1 MVDYKEIRF
10 SRDQGSDFINTLRK
24 RVRGYFKEKDISTH
38 ANGKMIVK
46 TIFMLSLYYVPYV
59 LVVTNAST
67 NTWVTT
73 LLWALMGF
81 GMAGIGLSVM
91 HDANHGAYSK
101 SKRTNRIIGLVL
113 NALGGSAKNW
123 QMQHNVLHHSFTNIH
138 GIDEDI
144 SPPAAILRFSP
155 HEKLNKIHRF
165 QFIYAWFFYG
175 LMSLS
180 WITNKDFT
188 ALSRY
193 KKLGLTKSYG
203 KKHSSLVWEL
213 VISKIIYYGYMLV
226 IPLLVVDAPIY
237 VTVLQFLL
245 LHAICGVTLAA
256 IFQPAHVM
264 TSTEFPLPDEDGNME
279 NSAAVHQLHTTTNF
293 AASNRPFSW
302 FVGGLNYQVE
312 HHLFPNICHIHYRAI
327 SGIVEDTA
335 KEFGLPYHTKKTF
348 TGAIIEH
355 TRMLKRLGREES
367 IEGWVAH

>member
-1 MVDYKEIRF
+1 MDYKEIKF
-10 SRDQGSDFINTLRK
+10 SRDQGTDFINTLRK
-24 RVRGYFKEKDISTH
+24 RVRGYFKEKEIDTH
-38 ANGKMIVK
+38 ANGRMIFK
-46 TIFMLSLYYVPYV
+46 TIFMLSLYYVPYI
-59 LVVTNAST
+59 LVVANAST
-67 NTWVTT
+67 NIWITT
-73 LLWALMGF
+73 GLWALMGF

-101 SKRTNRIIGLVL
+101 NKTTNRIIGLVL

-138 GIDEDI
+138 GLDEDI

-180 WITNKDFT
+180 WITNKDFA
-188 ALSRY
+188 ALNRY

-203 KKHSSLVWEL
+203 KSHSYLVWEL
-213 VISKIIYYGYMLV
+213 IISKVIYYGYMLV
-226 IPLLVVDAPIY
+226 IPLLVVESPWYTI
-237 VTVLQFLL
+237 VLQFLL
-245 LHAICGVTLAA
+245 LHFICGVSLAA

-264 TSTEFPLPDEDGNME
+264 TSTEYPLPDENGNLE
-279 NSAAVHQLHTTTNF
+279 NNAAVHQLITTTNF
-293 AASNRPFSW
+293 AARNRPFSW

-327 SGIVEDTA
+327 SGIVEKTA
-335 KEFGLPYHTKKTF
+335 KEFGLPYHTKRTF
-348 TGAIIEH
+348 RGALLEH

-367 IEGWVAH
+367 IDGWVAH

>member
-1 MVDYKEIRF
+1 MDYKEIKF
-10 SRDQGSDFINTLRK
+10 SRDQGTDFINTLRK
-24 RVRGYFKEKDISTH
+24 RVRGYFKENNISTH
-38 ANGKMIVK
+38 ANGKMVVK
-46 TIFMLSLYYVPYV
+46 TVFMLALYYVPYI
-59 LVVTNAST
+59 LVVSNFSV
-67 NTWVTT
+67 NIWVTT

-113 NALGGSAKNW
+113 NVLGGSAKNW

-180 WITNKDFT
+180 WITNK
-188 ALSRY
+188 
-193 KKLGLTKSYG
+193 KLGLTKSYG
-203 KKHSSLVWEL
+203 KKHSALVWEL
-213 VISKIIYYGYMLV
+213 VISKIFYYAYMLV
-226 IPLLVVDAPIY
+226 IPLLVVQADWY
-237 VTVLQFLL
+237 VIVLQFLL
-245 LHAICGVTLAA
+245 LHFICGVSLAA

-264 TSTEFPLPDEDGNME
+264 TTTEYPLPDENGNME
-279 NSAAVHQLHTTTNF
+279 NNAAVHQMLTTTNF
-293 AASNRPFSW
+293 AAGNLPFSW

-327 SGIVEDTA
+327 SGIVEETA
-335 KEFGLPYHTKKTF
+335 KEFGLPYHTKRTF
-348 TGAIIEH
+348 TGALIEH
-355 TRMLKRLGREES
+355 TKMLKRLGREPR